1 MLAVGVATVGQQPQ
15 GWNPFRILRL
25 GMAYRACRLLYYR
38 RGRMCASLAGV
49 RAGSAALMPIEWIVT
64 LTLPLLT
71 LVIPAAALGGRRM
84 RGGPVALMAGGA
96 LLAFL
101 VLWLQGETGVLASAA
116 YPLSGLVSI
125 ADVCLLFGGMLLA
138 LGACAA
144 ALIEAARARNWSLI
158 ALLTLAVYLSS
169 AAFIGAIALTPF
181 SSCLLEPLQPV
192 CASPPLAEQALLA
205 AAGLIA
211 PSAILAYALSG
222 RYPGDPGRRPAQRGS
237 ITANPISAPE
247 PEPPP
252 AL

>member
-38 RGRMCASLAGV
+38 RGRMCPSLEGV

-84 RGGPVALMAGGA
+84 RGGPVTLMAGGA

-181 SSCLLEPLQPV
+181 SS
-192 CASPPLAEQALLA
+192 
-205 AAGLIA
+205 
-211 PSAILAYALSG
+211 
-222 RYPGDPGRRPAQRGS
+222 
-237 ITANPISAPE
+237 
-247 PEPPP
+247 
-252 AL
+252 